1 MARRLL
7 VDDLIDEVRT
17 QLNEQNQ
24 EVVTD
29 EQILQTL
36 NRAQD
41 RVANILARHYE
52 APLLVNEIVPVVLG
66 QKEYPIPEEA
76 LEQRLEKVEILIG
89 TAYQEIPRINYRQ
102 VTNYDQTVPT
112 ALPLYYYVKGNKYV
126 LLPSPTAPYPLRIW
140 YMRDPEPF
148 VKCQGTIQ
156 VINTTSQY
164 LIVDSI
170 GNELSTESDQLNS
183 YFNVIDAESGDIK
196 GSFQVLNI
204 SGNKITI
211 KSIPNRTSVYNK
223 EILTSLADLDIQP
236 DDVIS
241 TIHGSC
247 VPFMKKPNS
256 NYIIQYSVTEIT
268 RSLGGENGA
277 ENQVLRELE
286 EDVKKSWVGRE
297 NYSFVVRK
305 NKNWPRAL
313 RRFTISAS

>member
-7 VDDLIDEVRT
+7 VDDLIEEVRT

-29 EQILQTL
+29 DQILQTL

-41 RVANILARHYE
+41 KVANILSRHYE
-52 APLLVNEIVPVVLG
+52 APLLTNTIVPVILD
-66 QKEYPIPEEA
+66 QKEYKIPEDA
-76 LEQRLEKVEILIG
+76 LEQRLEKVEVVIG
-89 TAYQEIPRINYRQ
+89 TAYQEVPRIDYRQ
-102 VTNYDQTVPT
+102 VTNYDQVVPT
-112 ALPLYYYVKGNKYV
+112 ALPLYYYIKGNKFL
-126 LLPSPTAPYPLRIW
+126 LLPSPAAQYPLRIW
-140 YMRDPEPF
+140 YMKDPEPF
-148 VKCQGTIQ
+148 VKSQGTIQ
-156 VINTTSQY
+156 VINETSKY
-164 LIVDSI
+164 IVVDSI
-170 GNELSTESDQLNS
+170 GDSLTTVSDELNS

-211 KSIPNRTSVYNK
+211 KSNPNRTTVYNK
-223 EILTSLADLDIQP
+223 NILTSFEDLDIQP

-241 TIHGSC
+241 TIQGSC
-247 VPFMKKPNS
+247 VPFMKKPNA
-256 NYIIQYSVTEIT
+256 NYIIQYSVAEIT
-268 RSLGGENGA
+268 RSLGGENGV
-277 ENQVLRELE
+277 ENQVLKELE

-313 RRFTISAS
+313 RRFNISSR